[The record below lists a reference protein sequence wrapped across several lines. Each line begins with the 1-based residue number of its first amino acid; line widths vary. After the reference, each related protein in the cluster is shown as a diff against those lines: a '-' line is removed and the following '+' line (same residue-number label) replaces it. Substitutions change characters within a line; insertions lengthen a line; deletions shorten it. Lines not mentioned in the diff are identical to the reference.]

1 MARITINGVSLDP
14 TSTAPAMA
22 GITSADASQ
31 SDYVLVQ
38 TAAPLTSDQRAE
50 LTRIGVVIQEYV
62 SENTYL
68 CRYEPAD
75 LSAIRRLPYV
85 SWANVYLRGFKIP
98 PTLRPPVSANAAAIS
113 ATSPEPPST
122 RAEPTPRMARASSP
136 KRWSTAAVQSAS
148 FDAK

>member
-14 TSTAPAMA
+14 TSSASAMA

-38 TAAPLTSDQRAE
+38 TVSPLTPDQQAE

-68 CRYEPAD
+68 CSYKPAD
-75 LSAIRRLPYV
+75 LSAIRHLPYV
-85 SWANVYLRGFKIP
+85 TWANVYLRGFKIP
-98 PTLRPPVSANAAAIS
+98 PTLRPAVP
-113 ATSPEPPST
+113 
-122 RAEPTPRMARASSP
+122 AS
-136 KRWSTAAVQSAS
+136 V
-148 FDAK
+148 